1 MIRFIIRF
9 INSLLARFQ
18 VIRFILVG
26 GTSAVLEFSLLVLL
40 VEKLEMGYLP
50 SNILA
55 FSLTNIITYL
65 LSRYFVFSPT
75 DRKKRHEAALFI
87 AFLSGGLLI
96 NQSVLWAVVEFVG
109 LDYRISKVVAILVT
123 IVWNFF
129 TRKYIVFKP
138 TENDVETERVKNP

>member
-1 MIRFIIRF
+1 MI
-9 INSLLARFQ
+9 
-18 VIRFILVG
+18 VG
-26 GTSAVLEFSLLVLL
+26 GTSAIIEFSLLVLL
-40 VEKLEMGYLP
+40 VEKLKMGYLP
-50 SNILA
+50 GNVLA

-75 DRKKRHEAALFI
+75 DRKKGHEAMLFI
-87 AFLSGGLLI
+87 VFLCGGLAI

-109 LDYRISKVVAILVT
+109 LDYKLSKVVAILVT

-138 TENDVETERVKNP
+138 AEVETEQVKKY

>member
-1 MIRFIIRF
+1 MIRFLIRL

-18 VIRFILVG
+18 VIRFMIVG
-26 GTSAVLEFSLLVLL
+26 GTSAIIEFSLLVLL
-40 VEKLEMGYLP
+40 VEKLKMGYLP
-50 SNILA
+50 GNVLA

-87 AFLSGGLLI
+87 VFLSGGLAI
-96 NQSVLWAVVEFVG
+96 NQTVLWAVVEFIG
-109 LDYRISKVVAILVT
+109 LDYKISKVVAILVT
-123 IVWNFF
+123 IIWNFF

-138 TENDVETERVKNP
+138 VEIEPEEVKNP

>member
-1 MIRFIIRF
+1 MIQSLIRF
-9 INSLLARFQ
+9 INSMLAKQF
-18 VIRFILVG
+18 IRFILVG
-26 GTSAVLEFSLLVLL
+26 GTSAVIEFSLLVLL
-40 VEKLEMGYLP
+40 VEVLKMGYL
-50 SNILA
+50 SGNVMA

-75 DRKKRHEAALFI
+75 DRKKRLEAALFLV
-87 AFLSGGLLI
+87 FLCGGLAI

-109 LDYRISKVVAILVT
+109 LDYKISKVVAILVT

-138 TENDVETERVKNP
+138 TQIISKQDN

>member
-18 VIRFILVG
+18 VIRFIIVG
-26 GTSAVLEFSLLVLL
+26 GASAILEFSLLVLV
-40 VEKLEMGYLP
+40 VEKLQMGYLTG
-50 SNILA
+50 NILA
-55 FSLTNIITYL
+55 FSLTNIVTYL

-75 DRKKRHEAALFI
+75 DKKKSYEAILFI
-87 AFLSGGLLI
+87 VFLFGGLLI
-96 NQSVLWAVVEFVG
+96 NQSALWAVVEFGG

-138 TENDVETERVKNP
+138 TADTV